1 MGLFLGASL
10 LSFVEILQLIL
21 EMVLFLFR
29 AKHPSTTVRELS
41 KEEKL
46 ANSRK
51 DSVFPVHEKIK
62 ASLFDEKV
70 RNPSPD
76 PHAVNSYS

>member
-1 MGLFLGASL
+1 MGLFLGASV

-29 AKHPSTTVRELS
+29 ANHASTTVQQLS
-41 KEEKL
+41 KQDKL
-46 ANSRK
+46 ATSRK
-51 DSVFPVHEKIK
+51 DSMFPVHEKMK
-62 ASLFDEKV
+62 TSLFDETV

-76 PHAVNSYS
+76 PHAVDSYS